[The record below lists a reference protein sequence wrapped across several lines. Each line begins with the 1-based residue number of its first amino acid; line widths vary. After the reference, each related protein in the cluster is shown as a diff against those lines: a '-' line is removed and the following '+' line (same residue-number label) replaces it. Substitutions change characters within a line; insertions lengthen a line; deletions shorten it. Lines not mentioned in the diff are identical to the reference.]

1 MIWTQHSLHPR
12 RLTVPSACRVCA
24 SNIYLCVNSVSL
36 CAACK
41 RQDIS
46 SSLMWLIFSWA
57 FDVWFAFCSESL
69 IEPPKTIPLPKNSKK
84 DRKAMSWTQLWSL
97 SRDPCTLKPNKRIK
111 SSFKPGFHANKKTS
125 FNLAALQELITVTDL
140 CQLIDHLIVYVILAD
155 SSFSSLFVASVCL
168 ST

>member
-1 MIWTQHSLHPR
+1 MIWTQHSLHPH
-12 RLTVPSACRVCA
+12 RLTVPSLPC
-24 SNIYLCVNSVSL
+24 LCEQHLSL
-36 CAACK
+36 CEFCLIMCCMQKA
-41 RQDIS
+41 DIS

-69 IEPPKTIPLPKNSKK
+69 IEPPKTIPLPKNSQK

-125 FNLAALQELITVTDL
+125 FNFREQAALQELITVTDL

-155 SSFSSLFVASVCL
+155 SSLFVASVCL